1 VSYDEFLI
9 DKSRFIFYKSVV
21 DECTKRQP
29 IHLLENSEHRGSSGR
44 KGAYHLDHIISIRY
58 GFDNGI
64 PPEIIGDIKNLRFIP
79 WKQNLK
85 KSSKHVSESIDMEQ
99 YFIENGSIR

>member
-1 VSYDEFLI
+1 MSYEDFI
-9 DKSRFIFYKSVV
+9 GQKSKFIHYKMMV
-21 DECTKRQP
+21 DEITKRQP
-29 IHLLENSEHRGSSGR
+29 ICILENSHLRGSSGQR
-44 KGAYHLDHIISIRY
+44 GKYHLDHIISIRY

-64 PPEIIGDIKNLRFIP
+64 SPDIIGDIKNLRFIP

-85 KSSKHVSESIDMEQ
+85 KSSKHVVESMEMEQ